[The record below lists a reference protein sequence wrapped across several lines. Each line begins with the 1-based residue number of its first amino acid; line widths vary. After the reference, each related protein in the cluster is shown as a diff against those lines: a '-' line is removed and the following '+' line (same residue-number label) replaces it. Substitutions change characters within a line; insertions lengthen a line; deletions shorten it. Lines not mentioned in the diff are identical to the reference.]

1 MVNEAILSYFMVE
14 LEFDKHM
21 EILHSY
27 LLMAKGEFAM
37 AFTQPLFEKVKSHK
51 TSAK

>member
-1 MVNEAILSYFMVE
+1 MVE

-27 LLMAKGEFAM
+27 LLMAKGEFAL
-37 AFTQPLFEKVKSHK
+37 AFTQPLFDKVIIF
-51 TSAK
+51 TATIYLLA